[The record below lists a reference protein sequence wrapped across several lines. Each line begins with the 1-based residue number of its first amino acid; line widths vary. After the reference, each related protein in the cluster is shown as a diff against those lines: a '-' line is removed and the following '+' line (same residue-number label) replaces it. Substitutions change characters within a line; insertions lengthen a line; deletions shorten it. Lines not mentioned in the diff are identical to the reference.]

1 MGTSGGLIRAM
12 TDNIRFWRSTFLI
25 LSLVG
30 SSLLL
35 ITLPACAEQTA
46 HNILPH
52 VTQQDLNLT
61 SSKPLPTFHQR
72 VIKEIQ
78 LHRLVNKTRS
88 LPDELQPA
96 WKRISP
102 TQKLTF

>member
-1 MGTSGGLIRAM
+1 MTHHFRLSRSYLLMAAM
-12 TDNIRFWRSTFLI
+12 AGA
-25 LSLVG
+25 SLV
-30 SSLLL
+30 LL
-35 ITLPACAEQTA
+35 TLPVCAEQGA
-46 HNILPH
+46 HPILPPA
-52 VTQQDLNLT
+52 TQNDLYLPQRD
-61 SSKPLPTFHQR
+61 KPLPAFHQR

-88 LPDELQPA
+88 LPDELQPT